1 MGYKPTKEECS
12 DIIRVGKSFSEKNLS
27 QAGFPV
33 WNGQYRVARSVK
45 VAWNQLAISRNRRDL
60 LIARFLVS
68 GVDVSTGL

>member
-1 MGYKPTKEECS
+1 MGYKPTEDECS
-12 DIIRVGKSFSEKNLS
+12 DIVRVGKSFSGKNLVRT
-27 QAGFPV
+27 GLLV
-33 WNGQYRVARSVK
+33 WNGHYWVAGPVK